1 MTGRRPPPRY
11 VPTLTEVVQPP
22 AASRTPATEPAAPP
36 TAVAQEEIVRRVLQR
51 LDAVL
56 ERRLRERIAA
66 AVIEQT
72 QSLMP
77 LLRGEIEASV
87 RQAVAE
93 AFEQESGHPPAA
105 P

>member
-22 AASRTPATEPAAPP
+22 APAATGPAGAADADAP
-36 TAVAQEEIVRRVLQR
+36 GQEEVIRRVLQR
-51 LDAVL
+51 LDGML

-66 AVIEQT
+66 VVIEQT
-72 QSLMP
+72 QALAP
-77 LLRGEIEASV
+77 LLRDEIEASV

-93 AFEQESGHPPAA
+93 AFEQEFGHRPGGN
-105 P
+105 